1 MAALIFLVY
10 VIQTPGKGPTLA
22 EANGT

>member
-1 MAALIFLVY
+1 MAALIFMVY